1 MLFLLAFYFLSNWT
15 YLFFYQEFCLQSY
28 KFTIVFFSMYTLK
41 QLINVLINRFK
52 THKSALSPRLSCFV
66 TSVVFPDP
74 LCIWQMLGFEWQL
87 VAMVTEMGP
96 VERSPVALV
105 VQAAAWF
112 AVAVLGGVL
121 WVVISAAR
129 VYVLVRRH
137 VGWRWVV
144 LCVKWEIIWCLDSAA
159 LFILPSQL
167 QNPRRNART
176 HANICKGQL
185 DVVFKVRLL
194 GLSCWQQL
202 RCLDAIHTI
211 TAHSVRQRR
220 PFLAP
225 QTAITTL
232 KSIPHL
238 VIIQLRPGDGE
249 LTETLPSRFILSKSV
264 RVMSFVAGAE
274 SFVKLA
280 ETCARSHVWV

>member
-15 YLFFYQEFCLQSY
+15 YFFFFTRNFTCNHVNLQ
-28 KFTIVFFSMYTLK
+28 FVFFSMYTLK

-66 TSVVFPDP
+66 TSVLLADP

-112 AVAVLGGVL
+112 TVAVLGGVL
-121 WVVISAAR
+121 WVIISAAG

-144 LCVKWEIIWCLDSAA
+144 LCVKWDIIWCLDSAVTVH
-159 LFILPSQL
+159 F
-167 QNPRRNART
+167 
-176 HANICKGQL
+176 
-185 DVVFKVRLL
+185 
-194 GLSCWQQL
+194 
-202 RCLDAIHTI
+202 
-211 TAHSVRQRR
+211 
-220 PFLAP
+220 
-225 QTAITTL
+225 
-232 KSIPHL
+232 
-238 VIIQLRPGDGE
+238 
-249 LTETLPSRFILSKSV
+249 TLPASKPTYKHMNSR
-264 RVMSFVAGAE
+264 
-274 SFVKLA
+274 
-280 ETCARSHVWV
+280 